1 MQNSTSTSG
10 RRLAAAMFLGATSA
24 AMVAGAAHAD
34 GGGITGAEYTGVE
47 DKGDVAMLGPAANYD
62 GSVHTSL
69 IDLKA
74 PGGNT
79 LRTYCIQLTVGLDQ
93 NQLYDEKDWSTATTQ
108 GIGIDQKHLA

>member
-1 MQNSTSTSG
+1 MGPKTTQGWGSMQNSTSTSG

-34 GGGITGAEYTGVE
+34 GGGITGAKYTGE
-47 DKGDVAMLGPAANYD
+47 EHHGDVAIIGPSSQYD
-62 GSVHTSL
+62 GIVNTGL
-69 IDLKA
+69 LDLAA

-93 NQLYDEKDWSTATTQ
+93 T
-108 GIGIDQKHLA
+108 